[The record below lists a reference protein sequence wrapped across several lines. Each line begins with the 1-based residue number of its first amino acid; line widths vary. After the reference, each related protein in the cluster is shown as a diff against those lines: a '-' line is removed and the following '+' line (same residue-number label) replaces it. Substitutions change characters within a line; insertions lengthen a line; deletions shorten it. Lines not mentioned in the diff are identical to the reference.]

1 MALDFCCNRLQ
12 ALCRSGATANGEEA
26 SVAVTIS
33 DVAKAAGVSAST
45 VSRALTRPERVDAE
59 TKARIFAEIER
70 LGYKVNR
77 AARGLVTGRTSNLAV
92 IVADLANPFFP
103 DIVKGIQLRAH
114 RRNLT
119 TLLADSGEDPEAE
132 LNLVGSLAPQVD
144 GIVLCGSRMSDE
156 QLAKAQQLA
165 PVLLVNRSASGVPA
179 VAVDNADGMRH
190 AVRHLRALRHRRIG
204 YVGGP
209 TTSRSHHDRWDGAR
223 RAAADNGME
232 LIELGNV
239 EPSFGGG
246 AAAADS
252 VLLAEVSAVLTY
264 NDMIAIGLMHRLV
277 GYGVRVP
284 DEISVVGFDDIPLA
298 EMTYP
303 PLTTVRFPRREAG
316 EAAVDRLMRVLDGA
330 EPEDD
335 AAPLPTELVVRG
347 STTRLQT
354 SPEGN
359 HA

>member
-1 MALDFCCNRLQ
+1 M
-12 ALCRSGATANGEEA
+12 
-26 SVAVTIS
+26 AVTIS

-103 DIVKGIQLRAH
+103 DIVKGIQLRAQ

-119 TLLADSGEDPEAE
+119 TLLADSGENPEAE

-179 VAVDNADGMRH
+179 VTVDNTDGMRQ

-209 TTSRSHHDRWDGAR
+209 TTSRSHHDRLAGAHH
-223 RAAADNGME
+223 AAADNGME
-232 LIELGNV
+232 LVELGNV

-246 AAAADS
+246 
-252 VLLAEVSAVLTY
+252 
-264 NDMIAIGLMHRLV
+264 
-277 GYGVRVP
+277 
-284 DEISVVGFDDIPLA
+284 
-298 EMTYP
+298 
-303 PLTTVRFPRREAG
+303 PRQR
-316 EAAVDRLMRVLDGA
+316 
-330 EPEDD
+330 
-335 AAPLPTELVVRG
+335 
-347 STTRLQT
+347 TRSCSRR
-354 SPEGN
+354 SPRS
-359 HA
+359 

>member
-1 MALDFCCNRLQ
+1 M
-12 ALCRSGATANGEEA
+12 
-26 SVAVTIS
+26 AVTIS

-59 TKARIFAEIER
+59 TKARIFAQIER

-77 AARGLVTGRTSNLAV
+77 AARGLVTGRTSNLGG
-92 IVADLANPFFP
+92 D
-103 DIVKGIQLRAH
+103 
-114 RRNLT
+114 RR
-119 TLLADSGEDPEAE
+119 GP
-132 LNLVGSLAPQVD
+132 GQ
-144 GIVLCGSRMSDE
+144 
-156 QLAKAQQLA
+156 
-165 PVLLVNRSASGVPA
+165 PVLPGHRQGDPAPGPPAQPHDAAGRLGGGPRRRAEPGRQPGAAGRRDRAVRLAGCRTSSSPRPSSSRRSCWSTAVHAGVPA
-179 VAVDNADGMRH
+179 VTVDNADGMRQ

-209 TTSRSHHDRWDGAR
+209 VTSRSHHDRLAGAR
-223 RAAADNGME
+223 RAAADNGLE

-239 EPSFGGG
+239 DPSFGGG

-264 NDMIAIGLMHRLV
+264 NDVIAIGLMHRLV

-316 EAAVDRLMRVLDGA
+316 EAGRRPADAGPRRRGA
-330 EPEDD
+330 GGRRRT
-335 AAPLPTELVVRG
+335 AAHRAGGARIHDPTSDPPGGQPCL
-347 STTRLQT
+347 SPPPPTWT
-354 SPEGN
+354 SW
-359 HA
+359 